1 MAKVPTISGMDAVRA
16 FERVGFVVVRISG
29 SHHIMKKEGHPHR
42 LSIPVHS
49 GKTVGK
55 GLLQSQIA
63 AAGLTTE
70 EFLELL

>member
-1 MAKVPTISGMDAVRA
+1 MAKVPIISGMDAVRA

-49 GKTVGK
+49 GKNVGK